1 MVFAILGADMSIKT
15 IISLIIGTPA
25 AVVLVSELNDLSMWW
40 VQAMALGAI
49 MVVLAWNGAF
59 TKRNLERI

>member
-1 MVFAILGADMSIKT
+1 MSIKT